1 MNGHLCKI
9 PCIILPCMSAPWD
22 RREWSKISFCGER
35 AENYRHE
42 RWDTEKNSNP
52 TMDTFEI
59 DLDLCGPMV
68 LDVLTKISDE
78 IDPTLAYRRPCREGV
93 CGSCVDG
100 GVISQFFLFPPP
112 LIQMS
117 VANRVEERR
126 ERTVYIIRNGRIDPR
141 WQPVP
146 RRSTPVAR
154 QAVDA
159 LIDVQAVN
167 DLYRSE
173 VAADQNGERF
183 NVAYIGRDFNYPHK
197 ALFSARYMRQLFL
210 YSYHLAKEGIPWHQR
225 LPD

>member
-1 MNGHLCKI
+1 
-9 PCIILPCMSAPWD
+9 
-22 RREWSKISFCGER
+22 
-35 AENYRHE
+35 
-42 RWDTEKNSNP
+42 
-52 TMDTFEI
+52 MDTFEI

-78 IDPTLAYRRPCREGV
+78 IDPTLAYRRSCREGV
-93 CGSCVDG
+93 CGS
-100 GVISQFFLFPPP
+100 
-112 LIQMS
+112 
-117 VANRVEERR
+117 
-126 ERTVYIIRNGRIDPR
+126 GRIDPQ

-146 RRSTPVAR
+146 RRSTTVAR

-167 DLYRSE
+167 DLYRLE

-210 YSYHLAKEGIPWHQR
+210 YSYQLAKEGTPWHQR
-225 LPD
+225 LSD

>member
-1 MNGHLCKI
+1 
-9 PCIILPCMSAPWD
+9 
-22 RREWSKISFCGER
+22 
-35 AENYRHE
+35 
-42 RWDTEKNSNP
+42 
-52 TMDTFEI
+52 MDTFEI

-68 LDVLTKISDE
+68 LDVLTKISEE
-78 IDPTLAYRRPCREGV
+78 IDPTLAYRRSCREGV
-93 CGSCVDG
+93 CGSYVDG
-100 GVISQFFLFPPP
+100 GVISQVFLFPPP

-126 ERTVYIIRNGRIDPR
+126 ERIVYIIRNGRIDPQ

-173 VAADQNGERF
+173 VAADQKANGSTWRISEGTSTILTKRCSLRVTCASYFSTPTTWRRRGHRGIRGYRTNRDLERSSPE
-183 NVAYIGRDFNYPHK
+183 VATSRTAVAFRRCVHS
-197 ALFSARYMRQLFL
+197 LSA
-210 YSYHLAKEGIPWHQR
+210 P
-225 LPD
+225 LPRAFA